1 MKEIKQMWSGDERRE
16 STNNFRK
23 VQTTRYKINKIRI
36 QGGNVQHREYG
47 QYFIITLNGRQS
59 IKIANHYAIHLTLI

>member
-16 STNNFRK
+16 SKNNFRK

-47 QYFIITLNGRQS
+47 QYFKITLNGRQS

>member
-16 STNNFRK
+16 SKNNFRK

-59 IKIANHYAIHLTLI
+59 IKIANHYDIHLTII

>member
-16 STNNFRK
+16 SKNNFRK